1 MTQQPW
7 LHELE
12 IAVNGPSTALSAH
25 DGQISR
31 PGTGWFVDDR
41 RVVSVLQVRCD
52 EEPATAVAFDTVG
65 TALAVLDR
73 RPTPGGPHPRPHRR
87 GAPDAHADRGRGG

>member
-1 MTQQPW
+1 MKKQPW

-12 IAVNGPSTALSAH
+12 IAVDGPSTALSAH

-65 TALAVLDR
+65 PRSQFWAVARHLGD
-73 RPTPGGPHPRPHRR
+73 PTPDPTVEVHRTRTLTGG
-87 GAPDAHADRGRGG
+87 